1 MLRLIPS
8 LPALYV
14 AARVVWPSPWPLA
27 VKLGLTVL
35 LLVASQY
42 HLWSRLSSGSVFA
55 PEFPRPV
62 VILLSGREGRDGG
75 EMRPRSSLKLA
86 DGCALATNRRILG
99 CPERIATIPRDQTIF
114 ASRPHAAITP
124 LAPRT
129 MSTSGPS
136 ARVRS
141 GPFGQGRT
149 IVLDHGYSF
158 LRRKR
163 GSPKHPGVAS
173 AGRAARRSGSRKHFA
188 SMKLPSGRRKQSA

>member
-86 DGCALATNRRILG
+86 DGCA
-99 CPERIATIPRDQTIF
+99 
-114 ASRPHAAITP
+114 
-124 LAPRT
+124 
-129 MSTSGPS
+129 
-136 ARVRS
+136 
-141 GPFGQGRT
+141 
-149 IVLDHGYSF
+149 
-158 LRRKR
+158 
-163 GSPKHPGVAS
+163 
-173 AGRAARRSGSRKHFA
+173 
-188 SMKLPSGRRKQSA
+188 